1 MAEPINLDELL
12 NKSESVEETTS
23 ESTDQVNSED
33 TAIENEGSG
42 DFVENS
48 GSQNDETKIDENTT
62 SGSDESS
69 ISNEDDFSDAEDQSN
84 DLPKDSPETTEYKFK
99 DDFIKKAVDY
109 YEKYGN
115 LTPFLEATSVN
126 YDAVSDTDLLKLKF
140 DKENSD
146 LSPKARQRLFEKEL
160 EKYNLDSYDEDDA
173 EVGQALLKRDA
184 AKLRASLKEEQ
195 AQFVQS
201 IQPSVQE
208 QQVSKEELDAQRN
221 ESRKI
226 IETGVSN
233 VIKNNFIKLEANGE
247 GINYQIAD
255 KNKVVDYA
263 LDSNQFLSTFAKDGQ
278 VDWDKWTK
286 VVAFAENPTAFIDEL
301 IKHGKSLG
309 RKSMEADLKN
319 VKPIVGSSK
328 EVVESTDFQN
338 PFDNPVQFLKE
349 MTISKK

>member
-12 NKSESVEETTS
+12 NKSESVEETTD
-23 ESTDQVNSED
+23 TTQTIDSED
-33 TAIENEGSG
+33 TAIENEGGS
-42 DFVENS
+42 DVIEDNE
-48 GSQNDETKIDENTT
+48 SQNDETQIDENTT

-69 ISNEDDFSDAEDQSN
+69 SSNEEVPSEVGDQL
-84 DLPKDSPETTEYKFK
+84 DELPKDSPETTEYKFK
-99 DDFIKKAVDY
+99 DDFIKKAVEY

-115 LTPFLEATSVN
+115 LTPFLEATAVDYDSVG
-126 YDAVSDTDLLKLKF
+126 DTDLLRMKF

-184 AKLRASLKEEQ
+184 AKVRASLKEEQ
-195 AQFVQS
+195 TQFVQS

-208 QQVSKEELDAQRN
+208 PQVSKEELDAQR
-221 ESRKI
+221 EQSRKL
-226 IETGVSN
+226 IETGVSS
-233 VIKNNFIKLEANGE
+233 VIRNNFIKLEANGE

-286 VVAFAENPTAFIDEL
+286 VVAFAENPTVFIDEL

-309 RKSMEADLKN
+309 RKSMEAELKN
-319 VKPIVGSSK
+319 VKPVVGTSK
-328 EVVESTDFQN
+328 EVVESSDYQN

-349 MTISKK
+349 MTVSKK